1 MFTGIVQDQV
11 TIQHIQTTP
20 TGLTIAFSLPK
31 WGSPQIGESILLHGI
46 CSTVTTVSD
55 DHFTVDYIVETIR
68 VTTVS
73 DWIVGQTIH
82 AEPAATLM
90 TKLSGSLVTG
100 HVDQAAIITAID
112 PLTIQLS
119 DDLIVYM
126 FSKGSVTING
136 VNLTI
141 IECSTN
147 TIIVK
152 LIPQTLKLTGL
163 GTLQVGGRVNV
174 EADYI
179 VKAAQA
185 ALAARRV

>member
-11 TIQHIQTTP
+11 TIQQIQTTP
-20 TGLTIAFSLPK
+20 AGLTIAFSLPK
-31 WGSPQIGESILLHGI
+31 SGSPQIGESILLHGI
-46 CSTVTTVSD
+46 CSTVTTLNSTQ
-55 DHFTVDYIVETIR
+55 FSVDYMAETVR

-100 HVDQAAIITAID
+100 HVDQAAIIAATD

-119 DDLIVYM
+119 NDLMVYM

-136 VNLTI
+136 VNLSI
-141 IECSTN
+141 VEYSTN
-147 TIIVK
+147 TIIVE
-152 LIPQTLKLTGL
+152 LIPQTLKLTSL
-163 GTLQVGGRVNV
+163 GTLQVGERVNV

-179 VKAAQA
+179 VKAVVAG
-185 ALAARRV
+185 LAAHRA